1 VYSFIKNK
9 VPLNIKRKIVLS
21 ARSVLYFISLK
32 TTKAR
37 QVVLALSK
45 GERRFGA
52 KQSDKDCKRVLGDGF
67 APDSPSA
74 KALVHEVMSDSST
87 PIQVVP
93 QGKRNNTSRL
103 RDRLDYLGLTVN
115 LSSLSDTA
123 YANAPF
129 LIYVDSGA
137 ARNKYSEII
146 RLAGCEFA
154 YILFKVKADYS
165 EFISSL
171 VDANLSVEDF
181 SARAF
186 YLPTIDSTIDDM
198 VYNIADEYSDMLL
211 VELAER
217 FSNSQYLYEI
227 SSYLKFLRVTTS
239 DRLVGWVRSV
249 RYVQRFVESRAIS
262 RLYMYGGG
270 GIDGNILAFCINN
283 VISSV
288 VQVNAA
294 ARLQVGDLNNLV
306 SRQWQPVNRS
316 IVTRYAMSDEGQK
329 SSDVIFFVGNLKD
342 PQYKETNEPVIE
354 ALASKTNKNIVV
366 LSSHPCQ
373 LEYSSNLSIIS
384 PVLESDLFQGID
396 ELNSIIDDV
405 VDDFV
410 LAGLNIC
417 KDEGL
422 LRLYSSMNA
431 RRSLQRL
438 LRDCIDLKGQV
449 DKVSSSCR
457 VSAIVSCPG
466 RLWASQFLVGYLG
479 DTVPTFEIQSGTL
492 SMTTRYKK
500 PNSKYILSV
509 DDYSSRVYI
518 DFLGVEKAF
527 VEVVGAPRI
536 DSKLSYIRTFT
547 SADSRELVFGEKK
560 IDKVIC
566 IATQPYGVEIMAS
579 MVEIVAEFV
588 ARNVGWVMI
597 VSMHPNENSMYENSY
612 RSVLASRLD
621 FSRYVISR
629 GNIYHNLNA
638 SSKVVTYFSTS
649 GLEAFCLDKDVLTYR
664 PENGLAVPFDLAE
677 LGVASPF
684 SNIESFT
691 VLISEKRLGGSFS
704 EGLSRLKDGNSIG
717 RICHAVLE
725 AANAS

>member
-1 VYSFIKNK
+1 MYSFIKSK
-9 VPLNIKRKIVLS
+9 VPLNVKRKIVLS
-21 ARSVLYFISLK
+21 ARSILYFISLK
-32 TTKAR
+32 ANKVRKVA
-37 QVVLALSK
+37 LAQSK
-45 GERRFGA
+45 VEREFGA
-52 KQSDKDCKRVLGDGF
+52 EEIDKHSKEVLGDGSV
-67 APDSPSA
+67 PGSPSA
-74 KALVHEVMSDSST
+74 RALVEEVVNDSS
-87 PIQVVP
+87 IFIKDFSKAKR
-93 QGKRNNTSRL
+93 GKTSRL
-103 RDRLDYLGLTVN
+103 RDRLDYLGYTVN
-115 LSSLSDTA
+115 LSSSNDTVH
-123 YANAPF
+123 ANAPF
-129 LIYVDSGA
+129 LIYVESGA
-137 ARNKYSEII
+137 AKNKYSEII
-146 RLAGCEFA
+146 CLASCEFA

-181 SARAF
+181 SARTF
-186 YLPTIDSTIDDM
+186 YLPTIDSAIDDM

-211 VELAER
+211 LQLAER
-217 FSNSQYLYEI
+217 FSNSQYLYQI

-249 RYVQRFVESRAIS
+249 RYVQKFVEDRAVS

-294 ARLQVGDLNNLV
+294 AGLQVGDLNNLV

-316 IVTRYAMSDEGQK
+316 IVTRYAMSDEGKK

-354 ALASKTNKNIVV
+354 ALASKTNKRIVV

-373 LEYSSNLSIIS
+373 LECSSNLSIIS
-384 PVLESDLFQGID
+384 PMLEGDLFQGVD

-410 LAGLNIC
+410 LSGFDIC

-422 LRLYSSMNA
+422 LRLYASMNA

-466 RLWASQFLVGYLG
+466 RLWVSQFLVGYLG
-479 DTVPTFEIQSGTL
+479 DSVPTFEIQSGTL

-500 PNSKYILSV
+500 PNSKYILAV

-518 DFLGVEKAF
+518 DFLGVEKTF

-536 DSKLSYIRTFT
+536 DSKLSCIRTFT
-547 SADSRELVFGEKK
+547 SSDSGELVFGEKK
-560 IDKVIC
+560 KDKVIC
-566 IATQPYGVEIMAS
+566 IATQPYGVEIMTS

-612 RSVLASRLD
+612 RSVLTSRLD
-621 FSRYVISR
+621 LSRYIISR

-638 SSKVVTYFSTS
+638 SSKVVTFFSTS

-684 SNIESFT
+684 SNIDDFT
-691 VLISEKRLGGSFS
+691 VLVSEKRLGRSFS

-717 RICHAVLE
+717 RICNAVLE
-725 AANAS
+725 AASAS